1 MVLGTAGIQMDVLAA
16 KIISPT
22 ISPKVIKKLG
32 EEFCK
37 VATHTLDVN
46 SAGVSKSQSFP
57 IHKPSKPGKRKG
69 GKSKNM
75 GDQDENKEGMGAKN
89 LGDV

>member
-1 MVLGTAGIQMDVLAA
+1 MDVLAA

-32 EEFCK
+32 EEFSK

-69 GKSKNM
+69 GKSKKWGIKM
-75 GDQDENKEGMGAKN
+75 RTKKAWGQRT
-89 LGDV
+89 